1 MKKTM
6 NINIAGQLFS
16 IDEDAYEILTRYLE
30 HVSARFR
37 TEQGG
42 DETVADIETRIAEIF
57 GGGNEPPTLVSKE
70 MVSDMIN
77 TMGAP
82 EDYYDSAPGGSG
94 APGSVSYTRKSMYD
108 PNSPSARLGKALSEF
123 FRAFGRVMSA
133 ILRIFAILFGV
144 VFTVIGFSLLFT
156 FVLVLFFNNA
166 PIFSNLMEPQMTNLH
181 TLLSI
186 VLNSAMVM
194 PVIILTA
201 IVVLVPLAA
210 LIYLGIKMIF
220 NIRESSRV
228 ASLITFVAWIAAAC
242 ALGVF
247 LSLQL
252 SVYSN
257 TERYTRRTEL
267 STPPDTLYIVPG
279 KTLSSISYDEHS
291 TVDDFT
297 FYRQSASGKL
307 FGTAVLDFSNSDT
320 TGGWISVELKASSN
334 SNTEAWDN
342 ARAIEYGWSFSGD
355 TLRIDEFFALPA
367 GARWNGSMAEVDI
380 CLPKGSVIKF
390 AEGMNPA
397 SWSNHRYNR
406 DARLFR
412 IAEWDIE
419 EIEE

>member
-30 HVSARFR
+30 HVSTRFR

-42 DETVADIETRIAEIF
+42 DETVSDIETRIAEIF

-82 EDYYDSAPGGSG
+82 EDYYDSATGN
-94 APGSVSYTRKSMYD
+94 VSYNRKSMYD

-144 VFTVIGFSLLFT
+144 FFTVIGFSLLFT

-166 PIFSNLMEPQMTNLH
+166 PILSNVMEPQMTNIH

-186 VLNSAMVM
+186 VLNSAMVT
-194 PVIILTA
+194 PVIFLTA

-210 LIYLGIKMIF
+210 LTYLGIKMIF

-228 ASLITFVAWIAAAC
+228 VSLITFVVWIAAAC

-257 TERYTRRTEL
+257 SERYTRRTEL
-267 STPPDTLYIVPG
+267 ATPPDTLYIVPG
-279 KTLSSISYDEHS
+279 KTLSSISYDEHA

-297 FYRQSASGKL
+297 FFRHSASGRL
-307 FGTAVLDFSNSDT
+307 FGTADLDFQTSDT

-334 SNTEAWDN
+334 SNTEAWAN

-355 TLRIDEFFALPA
+355 TLRVDEFFSLPA
-367 GARWNGSMAEVDI
+367 GTRWNGSMAEVDI
-380 CLPKGSVIKF
+380 CLPEGSVIKF
-390 AEGMNPA
+390 AEGMKPP
-397 SWSNHRYNR
+397 SWNNRRYNR

-412 IAEWDIE
+412 IADWDIE
-419 EIEE
+419 AIEE